1 MELSHITYLNIIKNV
16 DLTPPESVTIPPQIK
31 PELVTLASRHATL
44 PFLLPYIN
52 DPQYLPLLK
61 QQAKR
66 MLLNYCQ
73 IEQFTRRI
81 VSIFEKEQIPY
92 FLLKGISLC
101 DCYSIPEYRKLGDVD
116 LYINDP
122 PALEK
127 AKNLLKQN
135 GFVLQDELSDH
146 HLTYSYTFPAIGRI
160 CLLELHFRITGLYQY
175 APANAVV
182 DEVFSANILK
192 HTCQTVNGISYSV
205 LPPTEYTFYMLHHM
219 LKHYLYSGFGIRLL
233 CDFTFYLK
241 RHAREIDFQRIH
253 DWCTRSRIFHFYEI
267 ILQSCRLYLGL
278 PDTIDPEIQYK
289 ETDCEQFILKILSDN
304 DMGTVT
310 GNTLVGSGSYRRI
323 TPLTYFKEG
332 HLQMHV
338 RFPRIGKC
346 PLLWPA
352 LWGIT
357 FFCFVRNTYK
367 LRRTTLRDTLH
378 AFHKSNENSQLIRIF
393 DNSDS

>member
-1 MELSHITYLNIIKNV
+1 MEQAYITYLNIIKNI
-16 DLTPPESVTIPPQIK
+16 DLTEPEPVDIPPQTEK
-31 PELVTLASRHATL
+31 PLVDLALRHATV

-61 QQAKR
+61 QQTKR
-66 MLLNYCQ
+66 MLLNYYQ
-73 IEQFTRRI
+73 IEQFTHHI
-81 VSIFEKEQIPY
+81 VTIFEKEQIPY

-101 DCYSIPEYRKLGDVD
+101 AFYPTPESRKLGDVD
-116 LYINDP
+116 LYINEP
-122 PALEK
+122 EALEK
-127 AKNLLKQN
+127 AKRALEQN
-135 GFVLQDELSDH
+135 SFVLQDDLSDH
-146 HLTYSYTFPAIGRI
+146 HLTYCYTFSATGRV
-160 CLLELHFRITGLYQY
+160 CLLELHFRVIGLYQY

-182 DEVFSANILK
+182 DEVFSAKALK
-192 HTCQTVNGISYSV
+192 HNCQTVNGTSYSV

-241 RHAREIDFQRIH
+241 RHTSEIDFEKIH
-253 DWCTRSRIFHFYEI
+253 DWCTRSRILHLYEI

-278 PDTIDPEIQYK
+278 PDTIDPEIHYN
-289 ETDCEQFILKILSDN
+289 EADCEQFILKVLSDN

-310 GNTLVGSGSYRRI
+310 ENTLVGSGSYRKI

-338 RFPRIGKC
+338 RFPRLGKC
-346 PLLWPA
+346 PLLWPV
-352 LWGIT
+352 LWCIT
-357 FFCFVRNTYK
+357 FFCFIKNTYK
-367 LRRTTLRDTLH
+367 LRNTTLRDTLH
-378 AFHKSNENSQLIRIF
+378 EFHKSNEKSLLVRIF